1 VGALAAPDFLVMLG
15 IIMDQPTPKIS
26 RKDIMRIVA
35 RDYPAR
41 KQEEVLEIL
50 RQYDGDSEKGK
61 FRVWASLMKI
71 SEGEIEQLREN
82 VERAKSDFRDIL
94 AYAEYPEYSDKVGFD
109 DENFTKT
116 ELKDIIKADWKQYQN
131 WLKAK

>member
-1 VGALAAPDFLVMLG
+1 MLG

-41 KQEEVLEIL
+41 MQEEVLEIL
-50 RQYDGDSEKGK
+50 RQYDGDSE
-61 FRVWASLMKI
+61 
-71 SEGEIEQLREN
+71 
-82 VERAKSDFRDIL
+82 
-94 AYAEYPEYSDKVGFD
+94 KVGFD